1 MLYYALTTKEDEFM
15 KLRKITAVAA
25 SAIAAAALAVSA
37 NAALVVPEGAAN
49 GCDFG
54 TGNWMVRVYCPDMN
68 VDYGVDWSQL
78 GSYSVTVKP
87 VDLDWFEGATGGAMY
102 VSCGPV
108 SVCPADHNWVMSSYW
123 GITDEEHELY
133 TQDDSNPILLETVG
147 EYLYKGTLKITD
159 DNCVY
164 EEVYSDPGAYIQLG
178 FQEWGSD
185 MSEIEVVSM
194 ECYDKSGNLM
204 ATFDGKGNI
213 TVAAGAPMR
222 AGAAEAAP
230 AEAAPA
236 EVVAAPA
243 AGDVAAATESTKGSP
258 DTGVADV
265 AAVAGIALVA
275 GGAFIVAKKRK

>member
-1 MLYYALTTKEDEFM
+1 M
-15 KLRKITAVAA
+15 KLRKITAAAA

-37 NAALVVPEGAAN
+37 NAALVVPDGAAN

-78 GSYSVTVKP
+78 GSYSVTITP
-87 VDLDWFEGATGGAMY
+87 IDHDWWEGATGGAMY
-102 VSCGPV
+102 VSCGPT
-108 SVCPADHNWVMSSYW
+108 SVCPSDHNWVSSAYW
-123 GITDEEHELY
+123 GVVDEDLELD
-133 TQDDSNPILLETVG
+133 TQDPSNPILLEKVG
-147 EYLYKGTLKITD
+147 DYLYKGTLQVTD

-164 EEVYSDPGAYIQLG
+164 EEVYGDPGAYIQIG
-178 FQEWGSD
+178 FQEWGQD

-213 TVAAGAPMR
+213 TVAATAPMR
-222 AGAAEAAP
+222 AGAAAA
-230 AEAAPA
+230 AE
-236 EVVAAPA
+236 PA
-243 AGDVAAATESTKGSP
+243 AAETTTASDVAAAGDTTAAAVSSKGSP

-265 AAVAGIALVA
+265 AAVAGIAVVA
-275 GGAFIVAKKRK
+275 AGAFIVAKKRK